1 MPEPVNVFQTF
12 AVEKRSPF
20 DIEKLSD
27 KFRRHNT
34 GWTIPEAY
42 LCVLLAAS
50 AADGTFNSAETG
62 AIQEIVRR
70 SRAMAAL
77 SAHDL
82 AAANNTV
89 NTRLQNNP
97 LALQEACQTL
107 PTDMGLP
114 VFAHAID
121 IILADGELLGREA
134 DFLNQL
140 ASLLEL
146 ESDQARRVMEVMLLR
161 AQY

>member
-1 MPEPVNVFQTF
+1 MPEPVNVFQSY
-12 AVEKRSPF
+12 AVAKRTPF

-50 AADGTFNSAETG
+50 VADGTFNAAETG

-70 SRAMAAL
+70 SRAMAAV
-77 SAHDL
+77 SARDL
-82 AAANNTV
+82 AMANDVV
-89 NTRLQNNP
+89 NKRLQVNP
-97 LALQEACQTL
+97 MALKEACQTL

-121 IILADGELLGREA
+121 IILADGELLSSEA

-140 ASLLEL
+140 VSLLEL
-146 ESDQARRVMEVMLLR
+146 DPDEARRVMEVLLLK